1 MSEALRCDEQMRDMR
16 TTKREGSVS
25 ELSPSHSNVST
36 QSLLI
41 EVQVTHFF
49 MAGVDL
55 TAADAVVLLLT
66 ACVDDV
72 ARIGGDDATP
82 CA

>member
-1 MSEALRCDEQMRDMR
+1 MR

-25 ELSPSHSNVST
+25 EHSPSHSNVST